1 MVDPVSISRD
11 SGSKRAGCS
20 AAEWQTRVDLAALYR
35 ATAHFGMSDLVN
47 GAIAARVAGD
57 PDCYLTHPYGLYWE
71 ELRASDLVK
80 IDASG
85 APVSKDAPRLND
97 GAVNLC
103 KWIFGTRPEINFFV
117 HGHDL
122 EVMAVGSIEDG
133 LMPLN
138 QPAIYLGHLTGYIE
152 YEFDEDDAFGEHFCR
167 TLGDRQIL
175 ISRNHGYYALG
186 DTAAAAFF
194 RAYFLKQT
202 CAAQIATLSMGRTP
216 HAIDPQKV
224 ARYRNQMYASPHYHY
239 DGKTEWPGL
248 IRLLDRTRPD
258 YKE

>member
-1 MVDPVSISRD
+1 MVHVVSRD
-11 SGSKRAGCS
+11 EPGDRVRASCRPS
-20 AAEWQTRVDLAALYR
+20 EWQTRVALAALYR
-35 ATAHFGMSDLVN
+35 ATAHFGMSDLAN
-47 GAIAARVAGD
+47 GAVAARIEGE
-57 PDCYLTHPYGLYWE
+57 PDCYLTHPYGLYWSE
-71 ELRASDLVK
+71 IRASDLVK
-80 IDASG
+80 IDRDG
-85 APVSKDAPRLND
+85 RPVQPDAPWLND

-103 KWIFGTRPEINFFV
+103 KWIFGTRPDVNFFV

-138 QPAIYLGHLTGYIE
+138 QPAIYLGHLTRYIE
-152 YEFDEDDAFGEHFCR
+152 YEFDEDDAFGDHFCR

-186 DTAAAAFF
+186 HTEAAAFF

-216 HAIDPQKV
+216 HLIDAQKV
-224 ARYRNQMYASPHYHY
+224 ARYRDQMYASPHYHY
-239 DGKTEWPGL
+239 DGQTEWPGV
-248 IRLLDRTRPD
+248 IRLLDRTQPD